1 LVVSLNVAE
10 NIARV
15 RERIDTA
22 ASRARLN
29 PADIQLMAVTKAVPA
44 DPIRKAYEA
53 GIRVFGENRVQEFA
67 EKHDALRD
75 LSAAQWHMIGHLQSN
90 KASHAAKLFDAVDSV
105 DSVRL
110 ARKLDSAA
118 RELGTKLPVLIE
130 INIGGE
136 QAKSGIPT
144 DSPELNQLL
153 NLTPELSSL
162 EFRGLMTVPPYHD
175 DPEQSRPYFRRMRE
189 LFQEISHR
197 QPPAIRMEVLS
208 MGMSH
213 DFEIAIEEG
222 STCVRVG
229 TAIFGERESVRST
242 A

>member
-1 LVVSLNVAE
+1 MCIAE
-10 NIARV
+10 NIVRV

-22 ASRARLN
+22 VRRARRSS
-29 PADIQLMAVTKAVPA
+29 ADIELMAVTKVVSP
-44 DPIRKAYEA
+44 DQIRKAYAA
-53 GIRVFGENRVQEFA
+53 GIHSFGENRVQEFA
-67 EKHDALRD
+67 GKRDALRD
-75 LSAAQWHMIGHLQSN
+75 LSAVQWHMIGHLQTN

-110 ARKLDSAA
+110 ARKLDSAE

-136 QAKSGIPT
+136 QAKSGITP
-144 DSPELNQLL
+144 DSPELDQLL
-153 NLTPELSSL
+153 NLAPELSSL

-175 DPEQSRPYFRRMRE
+175 DPKQSRPYFRRMRE
-189 LFQEISHR
+189 LFQEISR
-197 QPPAIRMEVLS
+197 KQLSVRMEVLS

-229 TAIFGERESVRST
+229 TAIFGERKSMRSK